1 MKNAPALCLSC
12 LTEEVIKDRC
22 KACGSTR
29 TVSHP
34 ELNLLS
40 IAHLDCDAFYASV
53 EKRENP
59 KLVDKPVI
67 IGGGK
72 RGVVATCCYVART
85 YGVRSAMPMFK
96 AKKLCPNA
104 VVIRPRIDFY
114 SQEGRRVRAMMRDLT
129 PLVEPIS
136 IDEAFMDLTGTE
148 KLHHQPP
155 AKTLAMLA
163 HNVEREV
170 GITVSIG
177 LSYNKFLAKV
187 ASDLDKPRGFSII
200 GEKEAKKFLK
210 NKPVSIIFGVGQALN
225 KTLNRD
231 GILKMG
237 DLQKREEADLMK
249 RYGAMGS
256 RLYNFSRGIDK
267 RKVNPVSKVKSISN
281 ETTLDIDISD
291 IEQLLSIL
299 WPLCDKVA
307 DRLKA
312 RGLLGRTV
320 VLKAKTTRFKT
331 LTRNRTLSTP
341 THHAETIF
349 EVGQEM
355 LRGLAKGEAFRLIGI
370 GVADFTGGDALEPEM
385 ELVGGTDK
393 RKLMAEEALDKI
405 KGKYGKAA
413 IKKGRGL
420 K

>member
-1 MKNAPALCLSC
+1 MKNSTSLCLSC
-12 LTEEVIKDRC
+12 LTDEVKGARC
-22 KACGSTR
+22 KTCGSTR
-29 TVSHP
+29 TVTHP
-34 ELNLLS
+34 ELHSLS

-59 KLVDKPVI
+59 KLHDKPVI
-67 IGGGK
+67 IGGGR

-104 VVIRPRIDFY
+104 IVIRPRMDLY
-114 SQEGRRVRAMMRDLT
+114 STVGRQVRAMMKDLT
-129 PLVEPIS
+129 PLVEPLS

-187 ASDLDKPRGFSII
+187 ASDLNKPKGFSII
-200 GEKEAKKFLK
+200 GEKEAKTFLK
-210 NKPVSIIFGVGQALN
+210 NKPVSIIYGVGQVLN

-237 DLQKREEADLMK
+237 DLQKREETDLMK

-256 RLYNFSRGIDK
+256 RLYHFSRGQDK
-267 RKVNPVSKVKSISN
+267 RKVNPVSLVKSISN

-291 IEQLLSIL
+291 LDQLLSIL
-299 WPLCDKVA
+299 WPRCEKVS
-307 DRLKA
+307 DRLKES
-312 RGLLGRTV
+312 GLTGRTV
-320 VLKAKTTRFKT
+320 VLKTKTTRFKT
-331 LTRNRTLSTP
+331 
-341 THHAETIF
+341 
-349 EVGQEM
+349 
-355 LRGLAKGEAFRLIGI
+355 
-370 GVADFTGGDALEPEM
+370 
-385 ELVGGTDK
+385 
-393 RKLMAEEALDKI
+393 
-405 KGKYGKAA
+405 
-413 IKKGRGL
+413 
-420 K
+420 

>member
-1 MKNAPALCLSC
+1 MKNSPKLCLSC
-12 LTEEVIKDRC
+12 LTEEVKDGRC
-22 KACGSTR
+22 KTCGSTR

-34 ELNLLS
+34 ELNKLS

-59 KLVDKPVI
+59 KLIDKPVI
-67 IGGGK
+67 IGGGR

-104 VVIRPRIDFY
+104 VVIRPRMELY
-114 SQEGRRVRAMMRDLT
+114 SEVGKKVRAMMKDLT
-129 PLVEPIS
+129 PLVEPLS
-136 IDEAFMDLTGTE
+136 IDEAFMDLSGTE

-155 AKTLAMLA
+155 SKTLAMLA
-163 HNVEREV
+163 HNIEREV

-187 ASDLDKPRGFSII
+187 ASELDKPRGFSII
-200 GEKEAKKFLK
+200 GEKEARKFLK
-210 NKPVSIIFGVGQALN
+210 NKPVSIIYGVGQVLN
-225 KTLNRD
+225 KTLKRD
-231 GILKMG
+231 GVLKMG
-237 DLQKREEADLMK
+237 DLQKREEADLIK

-256 RLYNFSRGIDK
+256 RLYNFSKGQDK
-267 RKVNPVSKVKSISN
+267 RKVNPVSEIKSISN
-281 ETTLDIDISD
+281 ETTLDIDIAD
-291 IEQLLSIL
+291 IDQLLRVL
-299 WPLCDKVA
+299 WPLCDKVS

-312 RGLLGRTV
+312 RGLAGRTV
-320 VLKAKTTRFKT
+320 VLKAKTTRFRT

-341 THHAETIF
+341 TQHAETIF

-370 GVADFTGGDALEPEM
+370 GVADFASSDTIEPEM
-385 ELVGGTDK
+385 ELIGGTDK

-405 KGKYGKAA
+405 KGKFGPGA
-413 IKKGRGL
+413 IKKGRSL

>member
-1 MKNAPALCLSC
+1 MENSLKLCLSC
-12 LTEEVIKDRC
+12 LTEEVKGGRC
-22 KACGSTR
+22 KTCGSTR

-34 ELNLLS
+34 ELNALS
-40 IAHLDCDAFYASV
+40 IAHLDCDAFYAAV

-59 KLVDKPVI
+59 GLHDKPVI
-67 IGGGK
+67 IGGGR

-96 AKKLCPNA
+96 ARKLCPNA
-104 VVIRPRIDFY
+104 VVIRPRMELY
-114 SQEGRRVRAMMRDLT
+114 SEIGRRVRAMMKDLT
-129 PLVEPIS
+129 PLVEPLS

-148 KLHHQPP
+148 KLHHQAPG
-155 AKTLAMLA
+155 KTLAALA

-187 ASDLDKPRGFSII
+187 ASELDKPRGFSVI

-210 NKPVSIIFGVGQALN
+210 NKPVSIIYGVGPGLD
-225 KTLNRD
+225 KTLRRD

-237 DLQKREEADLMK
+237 DLQKREEADLVK
-249 RYGAMGS
+249 RYGTMGS
-256 RLYNFSRGIDK
+256 RLYHFSRGQDK
-267 RKVNPVSKVKSISN
+267 RKVNPVSLVKSISN

-291 IEQLLSIL
+291 IDQLLRVL
-299 WPLCDKVA
+299 WPLCEKVA
-307 DRLKA
+307 DRLKE

-341 THHAETIF
+341 TQHAETIF

-355 LRGLAKGEAFRLIGI
+355 LRRLAKGEAFRLIGI
-370 GVADFTGGDALEPEM
+370 GVADFASGDTLEPEM
-385 ELVGGTDK
+385 DLIGGTDK
-393 RKLMAEEALDKI
+393 KKLLAEEALDKI
-405 KGKYGKAA
+405 KDKFGKGA

>member
-1 MKNAPALCLSC
+1 MKNSPKLGLSC
-12 LTEEVIKDRC
+12 LTEGVKDGRC
-22 KACGSTR
+22 KICGSTR

-34 ELNLLS
+34 ELNKLS

-59 KLVDKPVI
+59 KLINKPVI
-67 IGGGK
+67 IGGGR

-104 VVIRPRIDFY
+104 VVIRPRMELY
-114 SQEGRRVRAMMRDLT
+114 SAEGKRIRAMMKDLT
-129 PLVEPIS
+129 PLVEPLS
-136 IDEAFMDLTGTE
+136 IDEAFMDLSGTE

-155 AKTLAMLA
+155 SKTLAMLA
-163 HNVEREV
+163 HNIEREV

-187 ASDLDKPRGFSII
+187 ASELDKPRGFSII
-200 GEKEAKKFLK
+200 GEKEARKFLK
-210 NKPVSIIFGVGQALN
+210 NKPVSIIYGVGQVLN
-225 KTLNRD
+225 KTLKRD
-231 GILKMG
+231 GVLKMG
-237 DLQKREEADLMK
+237 DLQKREEADLIK

-256 RLYNFSRGIDK
+256 RLYNFSRGQDK
-267 RKVNPVSKVKSISN
+267 RKVNPVSEVKSISN
-281 ETTLDIDISD
+281 ETTLDIDIAD
-291 IEQLLSIL
+291 IDQLLRVL
-299 WPLCDKVA
+299 WPLCEKVS

-312 RGLLGRTV
+312 RGLAGRTV
-320 VLKAKTTRFKT
+320 VLKTKTTRFKT
-331 LTRNRTLSTP
+331 LTRNRTLSPP
-341 THHAETIF
+341 TQHAETIF

-355 LRGLAKGEAFRLIGI
+355 LRGLATGEAFRLIGI
-370 GVADFTGGDALEPEM
+370 GVADFTSGDIIEPEM
-385 ELVGGTDK
+385 ELFGGTDK

-405 KGKYGKAA
+405 KGKFGKAS

>member
-1 MKNAPALCLSC
+1 MNKSPSLCLSC
-12 LTEEVIKDRC
+12 LTDEVKDGRC
-22 KACGSTR
+22 KTCGSTR
-29 TVSHP
+29 TITHP
-34 ELNLLS
+34 ELNSLA

-59 KLVDKPVI
+59 KLHDKPVI
-67 IGGGK
+67 IGGGR

-85 YGVRSAMPMFK
+85 YGIRSAMPMFK

-104 VVIRPRIDFY
+104 VVIRPRMELY
-114 SQEGRRVRAMMRDLT
+114 SEIGRRVRAMMKDLT
-129 PLVEPIS
+129 PLVEPLS

-155 AKTLAMLA
+155 SKTLAMLA

-187 ASDLDKPRGFSII
+187 ASELDKPRGFSVI

-210 NKPVSIIFGVGQALN
+210 NKPVSIIYGVGPGLN
-225 KTLNRD
+225 KTLRRD

-237 DLQKREEADLMK
+237 DLQKCDEIDLMK
-249 RYGAMGS
+249 RYGAMGP
-256 RLYNFSRGIDK
+256 RLYNFSRGEDK
-267 RKVNPVSKVKSISN
+267 RKVNSVSLVKSISN
-281 ETTLDIDISD
+281 ETTLEIDIAD

-299 WPLCDKVA
+299 WPLCEKVS

-312 RGLLGRTV
+312 KGLTGRTV

-341 THHAETIF
+341 TQHAETIF
-349 EVGQEM
+349 EIGQEM
-355 LRGLAKGEAFRLIGI
+355 LRLLAKGEASGAEQDAAARWYSEN
-370 GVADFTGGDALEPEM
+370 GGFAK
-385 ELVGGTDK
+385 V
-393 RKLMAEEALDKI
+393 R
-405 KGKYGKAA
+405 
-413 IKKGRGL
+413 
-420 K
+420 

>member
-1 MKNAPALCLSC
+1 MENSISLCLSC
-12 LTEEVIKDRC
+12 LTKEVKGGRC
-22 KACGSTR
+22 KTCGSTR

-34 ELNLLS
+34 ELNTLS

-59 KLVDKPVI
+59 KLIDKPVI
-67 IGGGK
+67 IGGGR

-96 AKKLCPNA
+96 ARKLCPNA
-104 VVIRPRIDFY
+104 VVIRPRMELY
-114 SQEGRRVRAMMRDLT
+114 SAAGKRVRAMMKDLT
-129 PLVEPIS
+129 PLVEPLS
-136 IDEAFMDLTGTE
+136 IDEAFMDLSGTE

-155 AKTLAMLA
+155 SKTLAMLA
-163 HNVEREV
+163 HNIEREV

-187 ASDLDKPRGFSII
+187 ASELDKPRGFSII
-200 GEKEAKKFLK
+200 GEKEARKFLK
-210 NKPVSIIFGVGQALN
+210 NKPVSIIYGVGQVLN
-225 KTLNRD
+225 KTLKRD
-231 GILKMG
+231 GVLKMG
-237 DLQKREEADLMK
+237 DLQKREETDLIK

-256 RLYNFSRGIDK
+256 RLYNFSRGQDK

-281 ETTLDIDISD
+281 ETTLDIDIAD
-291 IEQLLSIL
+291 FDQLLRIL
-299 WPLCDKVA
+299 WPLCEKVS

-312 RGLLGRTV
+312 RGLAGRTV
-320 VLKAKTTRFKT
+320 VLKAKTTRFRT

-341 THHAETIF
+341 TQHAETIF

-370 GVADFTGGDALEPEM
+370 GVADFTSGDAIEPEM
-385 ELVGGTDK
+385 ELIGGTDK

-405 KGKYGKAA
+405 KGKFGRGA
-413 IKKGRGL
+413 ITKGRSL

>member
-1 MKNAPALCLSC
+1 MKNSPKLCLSC
-12 LTEEVIKDRC
+12 LTERVKDGRC
-22 KACGSTR
+22 KTCGSTR

-34 ELNLLS
+34 ELNKLS

-59 KLVDKPVI
+59 KLMDKPVI
-67 IGGGK
+67 IGGGR

-104 VVIRPRIDFY
+104 VVIRPRMELY
-114 SQEGRRVRAMMRDLT
+114 SAEGKRLRAMMKDLT
-129 PLVEPIS
+129 PLVEPLS
-136 IDEAFMDLTGTE
+136 IDEAFMDLSGTE

-155 AKTLAMLA
+155 SKTLAMLA
-163 HNVEREV
+163 HNIEREV

-187 ASDLDKPRGFSII
+187 ASELDKPRGFSII
-200 GEKEAKKFLK
+200 GEKEARKFLK
-210 NKPVSIIFGVGQALN
+210 NKPVSIIYGVGQVLN
-225 KTLNRD
+225 KTLKRD
-231 GILKMG
+231 GVLKMG
-237 DLQKREEADLMK
+237 DLQKREEADLIK

-256 RLYNFSRGIDK
+256 RLYNFSWGQDK
-267 RKVNPVSKVKSISN
+267 RKVNPVSEVKSISN
-281 ETTLDIDISD
+281 ETTLDIDIAD
-291 IEQLLSIL
+291 IDQLLRVL
-299 WPLCDKVA
+299 WPLCEKVS

-312 RGLLGRTV
+312 RGLAGRTV
-320 VLKAKTTRFKT
+320 VLKAKTTRFRT

-341 THHAETIF
+341 TQHAETIF

-355 LRGLAKGEAFRLIGI
+355 LRGLTKGEAFRLIGI
-370 GVADFTGGDALEPEM
+370 GVADFTRGDTAQPEM
-385 ELVGGTDK
+385 ELIGGTDK

-405 KGKYGKAA
+405 KGKFGRDA
-413 IKKGRGL
+413 IKKGRSL